1 MKSSLRKKFLL
12 AICSLFLCNTNI
24 FPAITKGTLVHT
36 PSGFVPVEN
45 LHIGDFVIGY
55 CLDCKNLVQSPII
68 KIKKKKIDTLFLV
81 KTDNKELLVSKQHL
95 FFDPTKHLW
104 IKAKSLTNK
113 NYLASCSFDS
123 NHLTLFRLRCHGVTK
138 LKQSVNTY
146 EIGLKFPHTFLVSQS
161 QILTH
166 NFALS
171 LTSFGAYFAFG
182 LGSISLK
189 SIGIGVA
196 CLGIGIVNFFAGK
209 SKNKTHIILNPCN
222 LNNLPNDPDDENN
235 KEREFKITKNDAH
248 HIFRKKE
255 NHLLYDTPDNRKL
268 LFDLVSDPENFLIE
282 DIYGKK
288 WYAKILDNGKQL
300 WATVRGNSITGGG
313 LNKIPRNPHP
323 KTGLSR
329 PFPPKIK
336 L

>member
-113 NYLASCSFDS
+113 NYLAACSFDG
-123 NHLTLFRLRCHGVTK
+123 NHLTLFRLRCHGVTT

-166 NFALS
+166 NFAFTL
-171 LTSFGAYFAFG
+171 GAYLSFG
-182 LGSISLK
+182 LGKITLES
-189 SIGIGVA
+189 VA
-196 CLGIGIVNFFAGK
+196 LGIATLGLALLGKK
-209 SKNKTHIILNPCN
+209 SKNKTHIIFNPCN
-222 LNNLPNDPDDENN
+222 FNNFSNKKPDDNN
-235 KEREFKITKNDAH
+235 DKKKKKNEKAPGRPTEKDGFKAPKGKTREKIQKVKHQKTNQWGYIDAYGNIWVPTGEGPLAH
-248 HIFRKKE
+248 GGPHWDVI
-255 NHLLYDTPDNRKL
+255 NRAGYRIMNI
-268 LFDLVSDPENFLIE
+268 VPG
-282 DIYGKK
+282 GK
-288 WYAKILDNGKQL
+288 I
-300 WATVRGNSITGGG
+300 I
-313 LNKIPRNPHP
+313 
-323 KTGLSR
+323 
-329 PFPPKIK
+329 
-336 L
+336 